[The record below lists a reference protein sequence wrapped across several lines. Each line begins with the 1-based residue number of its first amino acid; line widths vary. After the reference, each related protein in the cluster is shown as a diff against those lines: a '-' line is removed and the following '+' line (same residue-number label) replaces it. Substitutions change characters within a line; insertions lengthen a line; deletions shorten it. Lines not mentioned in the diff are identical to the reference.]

1 MKLWEALKIYAETGR
16 QIKPVDQKYY
26 DQDLNWNIANH
37 INSEW
42 EVEPEP
48 KKTVVLYKFA
58 CKLRYSIHWEEY
70 DFFSASEEDFRKS
83 HNLSEDYKVKR
94 LDYTATEFEV

>member
-1 MKLWEALKIYAETGR
+1 MKLWEALKIHEETGR

-26 DQDLNWNIANH
+26 DQYLNWNIANH

-42 EVEPEP
+42 MVEPEP
-48 KKTVVLYKFA
+48 KKTVVMYKWAISHGGTYWVESSDFY
-58 CKLRYSIHWEEY
+58 KDEEFIKRSY
-70 DFFSASEEDFRKS
+70 PTCT
-83 HNLSEDYKVKR
+83 NIKR